1 MARALTAEVHL
12 GVGGPAAASWRC
24 VPGEGYHQAL
34 HRLRAKQQVIAEL
47 INGRVPLLEATARF
61 WAAQCPAK
69 EQAGAPPS
77 DDGEQLCRT
86 VIGWA
91 YLALSERPERA
102 DAFSEELEQ
111 ELQAHLT
118 RHGTVRLPRE

>member
-1 MARALTAEVHL
+1 MVRALTADWDL
-12 GVGGPAAASWRC
+12 GVSGPAAASRRC
-24 VPGEGYHQAL
+24 VPGEEYRRAL
-34 HRLRAKQQVIAEL
+34 QRLRAKQQVIAEL

-61 WAAQCPAK
+61 RAAQCPAK
-69 EQAGAPPS
+69 EQAGAPPV